1 LTSARK
7 VVKQIS
13 ANQLLSS
20 SHVVFETAS
29 RKRAHSNGEAKGR
42 NMVSRCCGSA
52 RAWDRPADFRDWRLR
67 GRQDPRQYACTSNN
81 IQVFPGRGACA
92 ALFGPFG
99 VLQASG
105 QTLSGGWFAGVGFE
119 HDLPLKGTLKTMC

>member
-1 LTSARK
+1 MAKRRAEIWCHGAAEAQGPGTARLIFGTGGYAAGK
-7 VVKQIS
+7 IR
-13 ANQLLSS
+13 
-20 SHVVFETAS
+20 E
-29 RKRAHSNGEAKGR
+29 
-42 NMVSRCCGSA
+42 
-52 RAWDRPADFRDWRLR
+52 
-67 GRQDPRQYACTSNN
+67 QYACTSNN